1 MPRIF
6 KFSFSSI
13 QSSHLYKILYIMLLV
28 CGYRGKWAWARLRK
42 EISRQMDKREATT
55 IFSGINLTNNRRNAQ
70 TTKQFAMDLAQVS
83 IVSRKLHS
91 IGIRS
96 FQKMPLSLKETFLVL
111 HETVGRRRNIKVQ
124 EFAAAGGT
132 ATHTEPRRALL
143 PTCRGGCRN

>member
-1 MPRIF
+1 MDIGVNGPGQGYARRFPAKWIRGRQQRF
-6 KFSFSSI
+6 FSALI
-13 QSSHLYKILYIMLLV
+13 VQ
-28 CGYRGKWAWARLRK
+28 
-42 EISRQMDKREATT
+42 
-55 IFSGINLTNNRRNAQ
+55 NNRSNAQ

-83 IVSRKLHS
+83 IVPRKIHS

-143 PTCRGGCRN
+143 PTCRGGYRN